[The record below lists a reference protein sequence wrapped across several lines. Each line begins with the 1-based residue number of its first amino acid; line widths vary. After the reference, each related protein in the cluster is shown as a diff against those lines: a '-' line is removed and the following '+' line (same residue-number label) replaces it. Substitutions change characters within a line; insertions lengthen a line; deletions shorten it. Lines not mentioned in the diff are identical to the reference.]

1 MSFNEQGSPSVDI
14 FAPHDDH
21 NSEDLLPLSV
31 ALHGVVIE
39 VLVQVAVSLRASC
52 DRGFALV
59 SGPSPRPHKAI
70 NHFFLARLFEID
82 RQFAAFDKYYG
93 TIAKFVVKHPLA

>member
-1 MSFNEQGSPSVDI
+1 MSFKEHGSPSVDI

-21 NSEDLLPLSV
+21 NSEGCWLLTV
-31 ALHGVVIE
+31 VLHGVVIGG
-39 VLVQVAVSLRASC
+39 LKQVAVSLHASC

-59 SGPSPRPHKAI
+59 SAPSPRPNKAI
-70 NHFFLARLFEID
+70 NYFFLARLFEID
-82 RQFAAFDKYYG
+82 RQFAAFDGYYG